1 MTLHQCRR
9 TSRPARAFT
18 LVELLVV
25 IGIIALLISIL
36 MPALSQAKERAN
48 RIKCASNL
56 RQIGQGLLLYA
67 GDNRGVYPRTP
78 SNGGAGFTCFT
89 GAIATDPFGTGG
101 PTANDVT
108 AALFLL
114 VRNCDMNPE
123 GFICPSSNQEKD
135 TLNNKP
141 ANQRAKFSS
150 EKKLSY
156 SHAHPYLADKA
167 VGYG

>member
-9 TSRPARAFT
+9 KLRPARAFT

-36 MPALSQAKERAN
+36 MPALSAAKERAN

-78 SNGGAGFTCFT
+78 TNGGAGFTCFT
-89 GAIATDPFGTGG
+89 GAIATDPFGIGG
-101 PTANDVT
+101 PTADEVT
-108 AALFLL
+108 APPILP
-114 VRNCDMNPE
+114 V
-123 GFICPSSNQEKD
+123 G
-135 TLNNKP
+135 
-141 ANQRAKFSS
+141 
-150 EKKLSY
+150 
-156 SHAHPYLADKA
+156 HPYMKPPVFLFPS
-167 VGYG
+167 